1 MNSINK
7 NGCSVCEQKIN
18 IVCHKFVTP
27 RFDGHRYWSAVIL
40 NENVEY
46 CARITEYISVNGR
59 KYYIGE
65 LYNDHIAK
73 KYSNTYLVFG
83 FSNYYG
89 TYRYILEA
97 MLRVIKGDY
106 REIEGVG
113 FCTATPNDKHKL
125 H

>member
-7 NGCSVCEQKIN
+7 NGCSMFPPKIK
-18 IVCHKFVTP
+18 IVYHEFVTP
-27 RFDGHRYWSAVIL
+27 RFEGNRYWYAIIM
-40 NENVEY
+40 NENVKY
-46 CARITEYISVNGR
+46 CAQIIECISVNSR
-59 KYYIGE
+59 RYYIGE
-65 LYNDHIAK
+65 LYNDNIAK

-113 FCTATPNDKHKL
+113 FCTATPNDKPKL
-125 H
+125 

>member
-7 NGCSVCEQKIN
+7 NGCSVCRQKIK
-18 IVCHKFVTP
+18 IYHRFVTP
-27 RFDGHRYWSAVIL
+27 RFNGYRYWFAVIL
-40 NENVEY
+40 NGSVEY
-46 CARITEYISVNGR
+46 RVRITEYISVTGK

-65 LYNDHIAK
+65 LDSDYIAK
-73 KYSNTYLVFG
+73 NYSNTYLVFG
-83 FSNYYG
+83 FSNYYC

>member
-1 MNSINK
+1 MNSINV
-7 NGCSVCEQKIN
+7 NGCSIFTPKIK
-18 IVCHKFVTP
+18 IVCHKLVTP
-27 RFDGHRYWSAVIL
+27 RFAGNRYWYAMIM

-46 CARITEYISVNGR
+46 CAQIIECISVNNR
-59 KYYIGE
+59 RYYIGE
-65 LYNDHIAK
+65 LYNDNIAK

-113 FCTATPNDKHKL
+113 FCIATPNDKHK
-125 H
+125 